1 MKKICVI
8 GTVGVPASYGGFE
21 TLVDKLI
28 ESNGVKFTVYCSSR
42 HYTEKLNS
50 YKNCQL
56 VYVPFLKANGAMS
69 VFYDIVSIIHALVVG
84 HRNFLVLGVSGAL
97 IFPLLKLVPRV
108 RLVTNIDG
116 LEWRRSKWNKP
127 AKFLLRFFE
136 KIAVKFS
143 DSIIADNDAISDY
156 VHAEYRCSCET
167 IAYGGDHAVDV
178 STLSQASMHV
188 DQPIGKPYAFGLCR
202 IEPENNVHIILEA
215 FSKHG
220 EQLIFVGNWNNSEY
234 GKDLYKRFSNMKNML
249 LLDPIYCIDSL
260 YNYRNNCL
268 FYVHGHSAGGTN
280 PSLVEMMHFGK
291 LIVAYD
297 CIFNRNTMENHGIY
311 FDTVESLYQ
320 RLSLS
325 IDGSDGEAL
334 LQVAKRRYMW
344 RTVREQY
351 INLF

>member
-28 ESNGVKFTVYCSSR
+28 ESDGVEFTVYCSSR
-42 HYTEKLNS
+42 HYTERLDS

-56 VYVPFLKANGAMS
+56 VYIPFLKANGVMS
-69 VFYDIVSIIHALVVG
+69 VLYDMVSIIHALVVG

-156 VHAEYRCSCET
+156 VQAE
-167 IAYGGDHAVDV
+167 
-178 STLSQASMHV
+178 
-188 DQPIGKPYAFGLCR
+188 
-202 IEPENNVHIILEA
+202 
-215 FSKHG
+215 
-220 EQLIFVGNWNNSEY
+220 
-234 GKDLYKRFSNMKNML
+234 
-249 LLDPIYCIDSL
+249 
-260 YNYRNNCL
+260 
-268 FYVHGHSAGGTN
+268 
-280 PSLVEMMHFGK
+280 
-291 LIVAYD
+291 
-297 CIFNRNTMENHGIY
+297 
-311 FDTVESLYQ
+311 
-320 RLSLS
+320 
-325 IDGSDGEAL
+325 
-334 LQVAKRRYMW
+334 
-344 RTVREQY
+344 
-351 INLF
+351 

>member
-1 MKKICVI
+1 
-8 GTVGVPASYGGFE
+8 
-21 TLVDKLI
+21 
-28 ESNGVKFTVYCSSR
+28 
-42 HYTEKLNS
+42 
-50 YKNCQL
+50 
-56 VYVPFLKANGAMS
+56 
-69 VFYDIVSIIHALVVG
+69 
-84 HRNFLVLGVSGAL
+84 
-97 IFPLLKLVPRV
+97 
-108 RLVTNIDG
+108 
-116 LEWRRSKWNKP
+116 
-127 AKFLLRFFE
+127 
-136 KIAVKFS
+136 
-143 DSIIADNDAISDY
+143 
-156 VHAEYRCSCET
+156 
-167 IAYGGDHAVDV
+167 
-178 STLSQASMHV
+178 MHV

-234 GKDLYKRFSNMKNML
+234 GKDLYKRFSNMKNIL